1 MTSNKELIRYLIQ
14 RGVLK
19 TTRIIKAFENI
30 DRADFVSKDKLN
42 EAYEDYPLSIGSEQT
57 ISQPST
63 VAFMLELLQPKE
75 GDKILDVGSGS
86 GYTTALLSQIVGS
99 SGEVFGVEL
108 VPELVVFGVQNLK
121 KYNITN
127 AKILQA
133 NGKVLGLP
141 KKAPFNKILVSASA
155 NEFPQELVDQLDLSG
170 ILIIPIKNSVYS
182 ILKKEDGSLE
192 SKEFPEFSFVPLK

>member
-57 ISQPST
+57 ISQPTT

-86 GYTTALLSQIVGS
+86 GYTTALLSQMVGS

-108 VPELVVFGVQNLK
+108 IPELVVFGVQNLK

-127 AKILQA
+127 AKIFQV
-133 NGKVLGLP
+133 NGKILGLP
-141 KKAPFNKILVSASA
+141 KKAPFDKILVSASA
-155 NEFPQELVDQLDLSG
+155 NEFPQELVDQLDLFG

-192 SKEFPEFSFVPLK
+192 SKEFPEFSFVP

>member
-1 MTSNKELIRYLIQ
+1 MEFAVIQ
-14 RGVLK
+14 TGGK
-19 TTRIIKAFENI
+19 QYK
-30 DRADFVSKDKLN
+30 VSKG
-42 EAYEDYPLSIGSEQT
+42 AVLSIEKIKGKGND
-57 ISQPST
+57 
-63 VAFMLELLQPKE
+63 QPKE

-86 GYTTALLSQIVGS
+86 GYTTALLSQMVGS

-127 AKILQA
+127 AKIFQV
-133 NGKVLGLP
+133 NGKILGLP
-141 KKAPFNKILVSASA
+141 KKAPFDKILVSASA
-155 NEFPQELVDQLDLSG
+155 NEFPQELVDQLDLFG
-170 ILIIPIKNSVYS
+170 VLIIPIKNSVYS

>member
-86 GYTTALLSQIVGS
+86 GYTTALLSQIVSS

-192 SKEFPEFSFVPLK
+192 SKEFLGFSFVPLK